1 MNTPSSCILATLLVG
16 RHEMSGEKKE
26 KPSALRSII
35 AGSTAGAVEI
45 AITYPAE
52 FAKTRTQLN
61 RRLPDGKKLPWP
73 AFGKAWYAGCT
84 TLIIGNSL
92 KAGIRFVAF
101 DTYKTFLL
109 DANGNISG
117 PKTVIAGFGAGAT
130 ESLLAVTPFESI
142 KTTLIDDRKSGKPRM
157 RGFLHGSKIIA
168 QERGVRGFFQGFVPT
183 TARQAANSATRFGSY
198 TTLRQLAQGYVAPGE
213 KLGTISTFGIGGVA
227 GLITVYVTQPLD
239 TIKTRMQSMGARQEY
254 KNSFVCAARIFKDEG
269 VLTFWSG
276 ALPRLARLMM
286 SGGIVYEKSIEAMGK
301 LDPEKR
307 YI

>member
-1 MNTPSSCILATLLVG
+1 MATSS
-16 RHEMSGEKKE
+16 SDKKQ

-61 RRLPDGKKLPWP
+61 RRLPDGQKLGWP
-73 AFGKAWYAGCT
+73 PFGKAWYAGCT

-101 DTYKTFLL
+101 DQYKTLL
-109 DANGNISG
+109 QDEAGNISG
-117 PKTVIAGFGAGAT
+117 PRTVIAGFGAGIT

-142 KTTLIDDRKSGKPRM
+142 KTTLIDDRKSANPRM
-157 RGFLHGSKIIA
+157 RGFLHGSGIIFR
-168 QERGVRGFFQGFVPT
+168 ERGIRGFFQGFVPT

-198 TTLRQLAQGYVAPGE
+198 TTIKQFAQGYVAPGE
-213 KLGTISTFGIGGVA
+213 KLGTISTFGIGGLA

-239 TIKTRMQSMGARQEY
+239 TIKTRMQSIEARKEY
-254 KNSFVCAARIFKDEG
+254 KNSFVCAAKIFKQEG
-269 VLTFWSG
+269 ILTFWSG
-276 ALPRLARLMM
+276 AVPRLARLIL
-286 SGGIVYEKSIEAMGK
+286 SGGIVFTMYEKTIEGLDR
-301 LDPEKR
+301 LDPER
-307 YI
+307 QYI

>member
-1 MNTPSSCILATLLVG
+1 MATSDSDQRPKPSS
-16 RHEMSGEKKE
+16 
-26 KPSALRSII
+26 LRSII

-45 AITYPAE
+45 

-61 RRLPDGKKLPWP
+61 RRLPDSKKLPWP
-73 AFGKAWYAGCT
+73 PFGKAWYAGCT

-101 DTYKTFLL
+101 DFFKSMLQ
-109 DANGNISG
+109 DENGKISG
-117 PKTVIAGFGAGAT
+117 PRTVIAGFGAGFT

-142 KTTLIDDRKSGKPRM
+142 KTQLIDDRKSANPRM
-157 RGFLHGSKIIA
+157 RGFLHGTGVIFR
-168 QERGVRGFFQGFVPT
+168 ERGVRAFFQGFVPT

-198 TTLRQLAQGYVAPGE
+198 TTIRQFAQGYVAPGE
-213 KLGTISTFGIGGVA
+213 KLGVASTFAIGGLA

-239 TIKTRMQSMGARQEY
+239 TIKTRMQSIEARKNY
-254 KNSFVCAARIFKDEG
+254 KNSFVCATSIFKNEG

-276 ALPRLARLMM
+276 ALPRLARLVM
-286 SGGIVYEKSIEAMGK
+286 SGGIVFTMYEKTMEGFDVF
-301 LDPEKR
+301 DPERK